1 MEIISVT
8 FRLGVILA
16 IFGFLWSLIRFGAE
30 LLSNGRMKVWQNY
43 LLKLIKNFFLVQITF
58 LFCYETDSALSLSQ
72 SSVVITTIILLI
84 YFVSK
89 LQNNQQKRFM
99 LNFMMNQQVKKP
111 LQSNFDIRAEIG
123 LIVLSMFFFV
133 ACIYYPTFA
142 ENKISFWMKD
152 AIINIEDT
160 PVFGFIFKIVG
171 VFFLFSIFNKIAQSI
186 MMIFAPSQFRNI
198 DGGSSNEGKKKGFDD
213 YEDVSED
220 K

>member
-16 IFGFLWSLIRFGAE
+16 IFGFLWSLIRFGAM
-30 LLSNGRMKVWQNY
+30 LLSGGRMKVWQNY

-89 LQNNQQKRFM
+89 LQNSQQKRFM
-99 LNFMMNQQVKKP
+99 MNQQLRKK

-123 LIVLSMFFFV
+123 LIVLSMLFFV

-160 PVFGFIFKIVG
+160 PVFGLIFKIVG
-171 VFFLFSIFNKIAQSI
+171 FFFLFSIFNKIALSI
-186 MMIFAPSQFRNI
+186 MMIFSPKQFRNI
-198 DGGSSNEGKKKGFDD
+198 DGGSSNEGNKKGFDD

-220 K
+220 E

>member
-16 IFGFLWSLIRFGAE
+16 IFGFLWSLIRFGAM
-30 LLSNGRMKVWQNY
+30 LLSGGRMKVWQNY

-89 LQNNQQKRFM
+89 LQNSQQKQ
-99 LNFMMNQQVKKP
+99 FMMNQQLRKK